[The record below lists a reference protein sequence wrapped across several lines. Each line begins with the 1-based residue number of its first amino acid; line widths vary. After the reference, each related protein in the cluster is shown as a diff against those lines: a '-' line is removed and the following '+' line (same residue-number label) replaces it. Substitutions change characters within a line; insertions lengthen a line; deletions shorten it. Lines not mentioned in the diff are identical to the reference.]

1 MAGINDYSNTAGS
14 NTTINGIDIA
24 EGCSPAGINNAIRQL
39 MADIADMDD
48 GVVPLQTPDING
60 GTIDGAVIG
69 GTTPAAATFTS
80 ITTTGDINFGDND
93 KAVFGAGS
101 DLQIYHDGS
110 HSIIADAGTGNL
122 EFRGTHLVARNG
134 GDTGNYFQ
142 AIDGAQ
148 IELFYNGSKKFE
160 TTSGGINVTGTIT
173 FDGGTTSADLNFG
186 DNDKA
191 QFGASQ
197 DLQVFHDGSN
207 SYIIDNGTGNL
218 IIRGVN
224 LDFQSTSGE
233 DYINCTNN
241 GGVTLRYDTA
251 GKLSTTSGGVTV
263 TGTVTADGLSLGDNE
278 KAQFGAGNDLQIY
291 HNGSNSYIAD
301 EGTGNLLIRANNLEI
316 QNIAGENYITA
327 TSNAAVNIYYDNSKK
342 FETTSA
348 GVTVTGT
355 LTETSSIEYKE
366 NVKPLEFNEAIYN
379 VNAVKYDRKDG
390 SSKDEVG
397 VIAEELYE
405 VLPDLVETKEGKP
418 NSVKYTKLTMY
429 LLEALKKQNKEIKM
443 LKEKLN

>member
-1 MAGINDYSNTAGS
+1 MAGINDYSNTAES

-80 ITTTGDINFGDND
+80 ITTTGDI
-93 KAVFGAGS
+93 
-101 DLQIYHDGS
+101 
-110 HSIIADAGTGNL
+110 
-122 EFRGTHLVARNG
+122 
-134 GDTGNYFQ
+134 
-142 AIDGAQ
+142 
-148 IELFYNGSKKFE
+148 
-160 TTSGGINVTGTIT
+160 
-173 FDGGTTSADLNFG
+173 NFG

-278 KAQFGAGNDLQIY
+278 KAQFGASNDLQIY